1 MFFNTYEDSPSPY
14 RFFYGAL
21 YTLPNKGPYTMSN
34 QTSSNQVSSTANTAT
49 SAQQSI
55 QGQGIMD
62 NNILGTIISTED
74 SISVNY
80 NSEETDVKYINLYS
94 VGGHVKQDKGTNTK
108 LNFGE
113 YILTNKKGEKTRKA
127 LSSLFI
133 QGSKKATLGH
143 KCFMKGLP
151 KAIHTVLEDGS
162 VSTSTIQKPKDQE
175 GGINFKFQLTQTKA
189 LDLISLVEKA
199 SGTSIFDESGEVD
212 ISEDWAEMLSPDDLT
227 GVNLC
232 RLGWQ
237 LVIKV
242 TRKCA
247 YYITSDSEG
256 KGWDTFDHNNWNILG
271 LMLVAPGHPM
281 YYYGDSNTE
290 DFEEVLGLL
299 GWLKK
304 GNSVQGSTTEE
315 RVNAI
320 RNKAGLRLVVPAGS
334 QAFSGPAAVSS
345 IPCPSDL
352 TEAQKMALAVAGK
365 PVPALKIEA
374 PVIKWVAPSGKK
386 DIMKSNFY
394 GDLVAQVAK
403 LAGWVISVN
412 TPEWKQAKDDV
423 WNLGANGT
431 SANTITSFLKTAEL
445 KGVAPSN
452 SEVASLAAELTM
464 NIEASYVT
472 PAPAVVTPV
481 ATPIVEAIAEEEDD
495 APELVAVA
503 YEEIDLDDLQPSPSQ
518 EAEIEADLLAEADP
532 IPNTITLAT
541 AYGDDEDEDEEAETF
556 TSIPT
561 QIAASASSAVAG
573 LFNIDP
579 AAIAAAMSAYEFS
592 ATISADDSDE
602 DDEI

>member
-1 MFFNTYEDSPSPY
+1 MDS
-14 RFFYGAL
+14 
-21 YTLPNKGPYTMSN
+21 T
-34 QTSSNQVSSTANTAT
+34 
-49 SAQQSI
+49 
-55 QGQGIMD
+55 
-62 NNILGTIISTED
+62 LGTVITTEN
-74 SISVNY
+74 SLSVNY
-80 NSEETDVKYINLYS
+80 NNEETDVKYINLYN

-108 LNFGE
+108 INFGE
-113 YILTNKKGEKTRKA
+113 YISKKKERKA
-127 LSSLFI
+127 LTSLYI
-133 QGSKKATLGH
+133 QGSKQSTLGH

-175 GGINFKFQLTQTKA
+175 GGISFKFQFTQTKA
-189 LDLISLVEKA
+189 LDLISLIEKA
-199 SGTSIFDESGEVD
+199 SGINIFDESGEVD
-212 ISEDWAEMLSPDDLT
+212 ISEDWAEILSPDDLT
-227 GVNLC
+227 GTNLC
-232 RLGWQ
+232 RLNWQ
-237 LVIKV
+237 LVAKV

-281 YYYGDSNTE
+281 YYYGDSHTE

-320 RNKAGLRLVVPAGS
+320 RAKAGLRLVVPAGS
-334 QAFSGPAAVSS
+334 KAFDSTPIVA
-345 IPCPSDL
+345 PSEL

-365 PVPALKIEA
+365 PVPAPSPVVKTEA
-374 PVIKWVAPSGKK
+374 PVIKWAAPSGKK

-403 LAGWVISVN
+403 LAGWDISVN

-423 WNLGANGT
+423 WSLGANGT
-431 SANTITSFLKTAEL
+431 SANSITSFLKNAEA

-452 SEVASLAAELTM
+452 TEVASLAAELAM
-464 NIEASYVT
+464 NVEAT
-472 PAPAVVTPV
+472 PVVAPVVTPIV
-481 ATPIVEAIAEEEDD
+481 APVVEVSPVAEVDEDD
-495 APELVAVA
+495 APEMVVVA
-503 YEEIDLDDLQPSPSQ
+503 YEEIDLDDLEASPTQ

-532 IPNTITLAT
+532 IPNTITLIT
-541 AYGDDEDEDEEAETF
+541 AYGDDDEEEEEEEVEEF
-556 TSIPT
+556 TSVQAVAP
-561 QIAASASSAVAG
+561 SAPSAIAG

-579 AAIAAAMSAYEFS
+579 AAIAAALSAHEFS
-592 ATISADDSDE
+592 VTVSADDSED